1 MGIAEAIQAEIESL
15 EAKAEKL
22 REVLA
27 DVFSING
34 VTKRNG
40 RNGRRKG
47 STMSPAA
54 RARISAAQK
63 KRWAGKR
70 VNKSKRKKLS
80 AAARKRLSELLRQR
94 WAAGKMGKR
103 KAK

>member
-1 MGIAEAIQAEIESL
+1 MGIAEAIQAEIKSL

-22 REVLA
+22 REALA
-27 DVFSING
+27 VVFSIDG
-34 VTKRNG
+34 APKRDG
-40 RNGRRKG
+40 RKGRKKG
-47 STMSPAA
+47 STMSAAA

-70 VNKSKRKKLS
+70 VNKSKRRKMS

>member
-1 MGIAEAIQAEIESL
+1 MGIAEAIEAEIENL

-22 REVLA
+22 REALA
-27 DVFSING
+27 VVFSIDG

-40 RNGRRKG
+40 RRRKKG
-47 STMSPAA
+47 KMSAAA
-54 RARISAAQK
+54 RARISAAQR

-70 VNKSKRKKLS
+70 VNKSKRRKMS
-80 AAARKRLSELLRQR
+80 AAARKRLSELLKQR